1 MGCNITNH
9 FHNTVLPYVHELS
22 EVDEVD
28 KAETLSAKIIWT
40 FYHQRKAVN
49 EFLDSGAGMG
59 RMKYMRVMILGC
71 ADAII
76 VLPLNVAGAL
86 LSSFQQQLLF
96 WPGWAKVHKH
106 FYVIPRIR
114 AKVLEASGA
123 ALIISIRW
131 MEWQN
136 VFLAVVFF
144 LLFGLTD
151 EARRRYGKLF
161 QPIRKVFGRKKK
173 ADGEVSKIVFKS
185 FDIPTILPASPMSM
199 YVMRIAYTQHIS
211 CSFLFNIAIIPRLPT
226 RGG

>member
-1 MGCNITNH
+1 MNS
-9 FHNTVLPYVHELS
+9 LKWS
-22 EVDEVD
+22 ETD
-28 KAETLSAKIIWT
+28 KAETISAKIIWT

-86 LSSFQQQLLF
+86 LASFQQQLRF

-106 FYVIPRIR
+106 FYTIPRIR
-114 AKVLEASGA
+114 TKVLESSGA

-131 MEWQN
+131 TEWQN

-161 QPIRKVFGRKKK
+161 HPMRKLFGRKK
-173 ADGEVSKIVFKS
+173 EVDREASKIVFRS

-199 YVMRIAYTQHIS
+199 YVMRISHTLGIARTH
-211 CSFLFNIAIIPRLPT
+211 SFSI
-226 RGG
+226 